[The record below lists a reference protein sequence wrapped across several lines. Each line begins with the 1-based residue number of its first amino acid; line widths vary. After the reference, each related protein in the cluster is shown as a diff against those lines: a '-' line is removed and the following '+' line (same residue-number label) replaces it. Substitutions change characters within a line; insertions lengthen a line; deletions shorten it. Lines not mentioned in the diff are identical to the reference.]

1 IPEAYENVTAQPR
14 KAPPVA
20 TSQPVRASPRRSLE
34 PIATATP
41 LTSAKPS
48 SQPAC
53 APRLASSSRKMPV
66 SPPNTPPAPTG
77 PPAPPAGP
85 PGSPGTPP
93 RPAELGGHGPH
104 E

>member
-1 IPEAYENVTAQPR
+1 MPEAAENVTAQPR

-53 APRLASSSRKMPV
+53 APRVESSSRKTPV
-66 SPPNTPPAPTG
+66 GPPNTPPAPPPG
-77 PPAPPAGP
+77 PPAPPPGP
-85 PGSPGTPP
+85 PAWPVT
-93 RPAELGGHGPH
+93 RPAPL
-104 E
+104 